1 MKTFVVVKI
10 FASIS
15 LLILTMH
22 AQTYDLHFSTYIG
35 GTNID
40 QMRDMN
46 VDTSGNIYITGGT
59 ESANFPVTP
68 GAYDTTH
75 NGWYDV
81 FVMKFNPDGDLI
93 WSTFVGGPNYDR
105 AYAIKVDDQGYVY
118 VTGRGGPGFP
128 VTAGAFQTQF
138 KGYFN
143 GIYGDQNAF
152 IFKLNPDGSNLVWAS
167 YFGVSTLIR
176 DCDIDDNG
184 DIYVTSGYV
193 PGSSPDTLP
202 PSWVVNAFQ
211 QHPQGGMDGVVGKIS
226 TDGTQVIW
234 ATYFGGSGNEGI
246 EASIRIDTFNQP
258 CILQFTQSTD
268 APYSPNAYDTT
279 YNGGWDYFAAKLS
292 SDGSNRIFG
301 TYLGGSQHEFISTHN
316 ITVDNNGNPYVLA
329 STQSANYP
337 TTPGV
342 FQENYMGGNSDIA
355 VSKISSD
362 GTQLLISTFVAG
374 NNNENGESI
383 SVDSNG
389 IVYFGG
395 DTYSTNYPVT
405 PDAYQSTNAGLQDG
419 ILVKVKADFTDV
431 LYSTYFG
438 GSADD
443 GSRCSVLDYGG
454 GFYYGGWTQST
465 DFPLQNLWQDT
476 LVGNRDLGLAKFIRT
491 SSVEEEINSEK
502 ESHFC
507 LKSSNP
513 AKELMI
519 SYSLENPCLVKLML
533 YDCIGRI
540 AHELTEFKNRALI
553 T

>member
-75 NGWYDV
+75 N
-81 FVMKFNPDGDLI
+81 
-93 WSTFVGGPNYDR
+93 
-105 AYAIKVDDQGYVY
+105 
-118 VTGRGGPGFP
+118 
-128 VTAGAFQTQF
+128 
-138 KGYFN
+138 
-143 GIYGDQNAF
+143 
-152 IFKLNPDGSNLVWAS
+152 
-167 YFGVSTLIR
+167 
-176 DCDIDDNG
+176 
-184 DIYVTSGYV
+184 
-193 PGSSPDTLP
+193 
-202 PSWVVNAFQ
+202 
-211 QHPQGGMDGVVGKIS
+211 
-226 TDGTQVIW
+226 
-234 ATYFGGSGNEGI
+234 
-246 EASIRIDTFNQP
+246 
-258 CILQFTQSTD
+258 
-268 APYSPNAYDTT
+268 
-279 YNGGWDYFAAKLS
+279 
-292 SDGSNRIFG
+292 
-301 TYLGGSQHEFISTHN
+301 
-316 ITVDNNGNPYVLA
+316 IT
-329 STQSANYP
+329 
-337 TTPGV
+337 
-342 FQENYMGGNSDIA
+342 
-355 VSKISSD
+355 
-362 GTQLLISTFVAG
+362 
-374 NNNENGESI
+374 
-383 SVDSNG
+383 VDSNG

-465 DFPLQNLWQDT
+465 DFPLQNPWQDT
-476 LVGNRDLGLAKFIRT
+476 LVGNWDLGLAKFIPT
-491 SSVEEEINSEK
+491 SSVDEKINSEK

-513 AKELMI
+513 SKELMI
-519 SYSLENPCLVKLML
+519 SYSLETPCLVKLVL

-540 AHELTEFKNRALI
+540 AHELTEFRNRGTHNVKIKTNNLESGVYFLRFKTETASIAKKLI
-553 T
+553 LVK